1 MRRFLSFALGEWRRY
16 CIAVFGVA
24 LVWAAVMA
32 ASQSTTQQSASPTA
46 PHAAAVGAVT
56 LRSIDPSLA
65 GKIGFNNPSYANLIP
80 GARSGDLGPG
90 GLSERFTAPDGKPI
104 TIAIVAPRVGSTYD
118 VPPIQSGQDP
128 SVYFANAIA
137 GAGAHKTIR
146 FPRGGAYDFPAAAC
160 QRLGA
165 HLKINAAQDVVID
178 GNGSVLNFSS
188 PCPGIAFVNPVRVAF
203 KNFTIDWPKLQIASL
218 GTVVDAGGGG
228 PRRFTYAVQLDRE
241 YVSSAMPRSY
251 KSINAWDAA
260 RGFWSLQHPDHEVG
274 YSPRQPLSAAGS
286 AENVQSW
293 AARFAKG
300 ERVILRHYTTEGDA
314 IDIYHGQDVSLD
326 NVTIYTSPGFG
337 IAVLQGSSGLAIS
350 NCKVTRAPG
359 RPISTAADALHVT
372 NSGGDILI
380 ENNVFAY
387 QGDDGLNINAMTFP
401 ITATGTNQISVPANH
416 AYIRSGDVVALF
428 NSEMQFDDSASWRI
442 AGITSNPAA
451 HTDTLTLDHPIPP
464 SDKGGFLVDL
474 NFSGARYVVRNN
486 QFLHNRARG
495 ALLQTPY
502 GLIEGN
508 TFSGQTM
515 YPLLL
520 TTFPPEGPGAQNLR
534 ITNNQI
540 SDSGVGGGP
549 GAIIIARQRLIF
561 SALAHNPPAQQN
573 LIFVDNLIHDVPG
586 PAFYISSANAVTLY
600 RNTLQNT
607 NYQTTD
613 NKWNGAGDI
622 NSPIV
627 INDASNILLLHNS
640 IHPAPEVKT
649 PISVDAG
656 TTTGIK
662 ISEGTP

>member
-1 MRRFLSFALGEWRRY
+1 MRRFPGFALGEWRRY

-32 ASQSTTQQSASPTA
+32 ASQSAAQQSASTTA
-46 PHAAAVGAVT
+46 PQAAAVEAVT
-56 LRSIDPSLA
+56 LRSIDPNLA

-80 GARSGDLGPG
+80 GARSGDPGPG

-104 TIAIVAPRVGSTYD
+104 TISIGAPRVDSTYD
-118 VPPIQSGQDP
+118 VPPIQSGEDP
-128 SVYFANAIA
+128 SVYFANALAAA
-137 GAGAHKTIR
+137 GARKTIR
-146 FPRGGAYDFPAAAC
+146 FPRGGVYDFPAAAC

-165 HLKINAAQDVVID
+165 HLKINAAQDAVID

-188 PCPGIAFVNPVRVAF
+188 PCPGVAFINPVRVVF

-218 GTVVDAGGGG
+218 GTIVDAGGEL
-228 PRRFTYAVQLDRE
+228 RRFTYGVQLDRE

-260 RGFWSLQHPDHEVG
+260 HGFWSLQHPDHEVG
-274 YSPRQPLSAAGS
+274 YSPPQPLSAAGG
-286 AENVQSW
+286 AENVLSW
-293 AARFAKG
+293 TARFTKG
-300 ERVILRHYTTEGDA
+300 ERVIIRHYTTEGDA
-314 IDIYHGQDVSLD
+314 IDIYRGQDVSLD

-337 IAVLQGSSGLAIS
+337 IAVLQGSSRLAIS

-359 RPISTAADALHVT
+359 RPISTAADALHIT

-401 ITATGTNQISVPANH
+401 ITAIGTNQISVPVNH
-416 AYIRSGDVVALF
+416 AYIRPGDVVALF
-428 NSEMQFDDSASWRI
+428 NPEMKVDDSASWRI
-442 AGITSNPAA
+442 AGITSNPADHA
-451 HTDTLTLDHPIPP
+451 NTLMLDHQIPP

-502 GLIEGN
+502 GLVEGN

-520 TTFPPEGPGAQNLR
+520 TTFPPEGPGAQNLL

-549 GAIIIARQRLIF
+549 GAIIIARQRLVY

-573 LIFVDNLIHDVPG
+573 LIFVNNLIHDVPG
-586 PAFYISSANAVTLY
+586 PAFYISSANAVVFD
-600 RNTLQNT
+600 RNTLQNS

-627 INDASNILLLHNS
+627 INDASNIVLSRNS
-640 IHPAPEVKT
+640 IHPAAEVKT
-649 PISVDAG
+649 PISIDAG

-662 ISEGTP
+662 ILGR

>member
-1 MRRFLSFALGEWRRY
+1 MRRFLGFALGEWRQY

-32 ASQSTTQQSASPTA
+32 ASQSTAQQSTSTTA
-46 PHAAAVGAVT
+46 PQAAAPVEAVT

-65 GKIGFNNPSYANLIP
+65 GKIDINDPPYANLIQ
-80 GARSGDLGPG
+80 GARAVDPGLGG
-90 GLSERFTAPDGKPI
+90 RSERFTAPDGKPI
-104 TIAIVAPRVGSTYD
+104 TIAIGAPRVDSTYD
-118 VPPIQSGQDP
+118 VPPIQSGEDP
-128 SVYFANAIA
+128 SAYFANAIA
-137 GAGAHKTIR
+137 GAGPHKTIR
-146 FPRGGAYDFPAAAC
+146 LPRGGVYDFPAAAC

-188 PCPGIAFVNPVRVAF
+188 PCPGVVFVNPVRVAF

-228 PRRFTYAVQLDRE
+228 PRRFTYGVQLDRE

-260 RGFWSLQHPDHEVG
+260 LGSWSLQHPDHEVG
-274 YSPRQPLSAAGS
+274 YSPRQPLSAAGG

-293 AARFAKG
+293 TARFAKG
-300 ERVILRHYTTEGDA
+300 ERIVIRHYTTEGDA
-314 IDIYHGQDVSLD
+314 IDIYHGQDVFLD

-359 RPISTAADALHVT
+359 RPISTAADALHIT

-401 ITATGTNQISVPANH
+401 ITAAGTNQISVPANH
-416 AYIRSGDVVALF
+416 AYIRPGDVVALF
-428 NSEMQFDDSASWRI
+428 NSEMRFDDSASWRI
-442 AGITSNPAA
+442 AGITSNPAD
-451 HTDTLTLDHPIPP
+451 HTNTLALDHPIPP
-464 SDKGGFLVDL
+464 SDKDGFLVDL

-515 YPLLL
+515 YPMLL
-520 TTFPPEGPGAQNLR
+520 TTFPPEGPGAQNLL
-534 ITNNQI
+534 IANNQI
-540 SDSGVGGGP
+540 SNSGVGGGP
-549 GAIIIARQRLIF
+549 GAIIIARQRLVY
-561 SALAHNPPAQQN
+561 SDSAHNPPAQQN

-586 PAFYISSANAVTLY
+586 PAFYISSANAVALY
-600 RNTLQNT
+600 RNTLRNT

-627 INDASNILLLHNS
+627 INDASNILLRHNS

-656 TTTGIK
+656 TTSGIK
-662 ISEGTP
+662 ISER